1 MSTAPTTTIPTTAIL
16 GVGSMGGAILQGL
29 LAPHVEID
37 GPIRVTTFSAASAA
51 ELDKLQG
58 VLPVALATNED
69 ANREAVRGAKLI
81 ILGVKPHMIPD
92 LLRDIADHI
101 APDAVVVS
109 VAAGVTLQS
118 MRDLLPETVTVLRA
132 MPNTP
137 SLIGK
142 GVTGIV
148 QDEETPDAALE
159 LAIRLFETV
168 GDVITV
174 QSEAQL
180 NDLSAISGSGPAY
193 VFLFIEKLTEAARR
207 MGFTDEAARTMAE
220 QTFLGATL
228 LLEHSGEDPQ
238 VLRRNVTSPGGTTER
253 AIAAFMEA
261 DLDGI
266 MDRALAAAVARAEE
280 LGREN
285 G

>member
-1 MSTAPTTTIPTTAIL
+1 MSTAPSARIPTTAIL

-37 GPIRVTTFSAASAA
+37 GPIRVTTFSEASAA
-51 ELDKLQG
+51 ELDKLHG
-58 VLPVALATNED
+58 VTPVALASNEH
-69 ANREAVRGAKLI
+69 ANREAVRGAKLV
-81 ILGVKPHMIPD
+81 ILGVKPHMIPE
-92 LLRDIADHI
+92 LLRDIAADVDS
-101 APDAVVVS
+101 DAVVVS

-118 MRDLLPETVTVLRA
+118 MRALLPDSVTVLRA

-137 SLIGK
+137 SLVGK

-148 QDEETPDAALE
+148 QDEHTPHEALG

-180 NDLSAISGSGPAY
+180 NDLSAVSGSGPAY
-193 VFLFIEKLTEAARR
+193 VFLFIEKLTDAARR
-207 MGFTDEAARTMAE
+207 MGFTDEAARAMAQ

-228 LLEHSGEDPQ
+228 LLDHSGEEPQ

-253 AIAAFMEA
+253 AIAEFMAA

-266 MDRALAAAVARAEE
+266 MDRALAAAVARADE

>member
-1 MSTAPTTTIPTTAIL
+1 
-16 GVGSMGGAILQGL
+16 MGGAILQGL
-29 LAPHVEID
+29 LAPHVQID
-37 GPIRVTTFSAASAA
+37 GPIRVTTFSAASAE
-51 ELDKLQG
+51 ELDKLHG
-58 VLPVALATNED
+58 VSPVALETNKH
-69 ANREAVRGAKLI
+69 ANREAVKDARLV
-81 ILGVKPHMIPD
+81 ILGVKPHMVPD

-101 APDAVVVS
+101 KQDAIVVS

-118 MRDLLPETVTVLRA
+118 MRALLPNTVTVLRA

-148 QDEETPDAALE
+148 QDDETPNEALE

-180 NDLSAISGSGPAY
+180 NDLSAVSGSGPAY
-193 VFLFIEKLTEAARR
+193 VFLFIETLTEAARR
-207 MGFTDEAARTMAE
+207 MGFTDEAARTMAQ

-238 VLRRNVTSPGGTTER
+238 ILRRNVTSPGGTTER
-253 AIAAFMEA
+253 AIAAFIA
-261 DLDGI
+261 SDLDGI
-266 MDRALAAAVARAEE
+266 MDRALAAAVVRAEE